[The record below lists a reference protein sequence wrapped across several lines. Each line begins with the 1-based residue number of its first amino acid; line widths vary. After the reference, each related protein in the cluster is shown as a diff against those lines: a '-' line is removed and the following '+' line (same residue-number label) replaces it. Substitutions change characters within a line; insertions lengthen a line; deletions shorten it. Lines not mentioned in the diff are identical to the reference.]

1 MEDDYKIRLTNNFKS
16 LRDLFYFIV
25 SFYSDEDILKLSSY
39 LKEYVEEDV

>member
-1 MEDDYKIRLTNNFKS
+1 MDKDYKVRLTNDFKS

-25 SFYSDEDILKLSSY
+25 SFYSNEDILKLAKS